1 MRHNGG
7 VSNPYRPPASPDPSR
22 APYPTGG
29 EQGPYGY
36 PDASLQA
43 YPGYGAPAEHPQGTL
58 VFVLGIVGVVFPIA
72 APFAWVLG
80 GRVLRDIRAS
90 GVPASNQQLVAAGRI
105 LGIVM
110 TLLMV
115 LGFLLG
121 VVLVVL
127 TAAAASALGG

>member
-7 VSNPYRPPASPDPSR
+7 VSNPYRPPTSPDPSR
-22 APYPTGG
+22 GPYPTGD
-29 EQGPYGY
+29 EQGPYASR
-36 PDASLQA
+36 DASLQA
-43 YPGYGAPAEHPQGTL
+43 YPGHGSVPAEHPQGTL

-90 GVPASNQQLVAAGRI
+90 GVPASNQQLVAVGRI

-127 TAAAASALGG
+127 TAAAASAVH